1 MKNFIQPGETVTLVA
16 PYDVASGAG
25 FLVGA
30 IFAVA
35 VVAALN
41 GSAVEGRTEGVVDLP
56 RTTGAGTDWT
66 PGTRLYWDN
75 AARTITKTAAG
86 NTLIG
91 VSVTAAAVGDATGR
105 VRLNGSF

>member
-1 MKNFIQPGETVTLVA
+1 MKNYVQDGTTLPLIA

-35 VVAALN
+35 CAAALS
-41 GSAVEGRTEGVVDLP
+41 GAPVEGKTKGVFDLA
-56 RTTGAGTDWT
+56 RVTGASTDWT
-66 PGTRLYWDN
+66 AGTRLYWDN
-75 AARTITKTAAG
+75 TAKVITKTASG

-91 VSVTAAAVGDATGR
+91 VALTAAAIGDATGR